1 MSASP
6 EEIGNSQSATE
17 DAQST
22 TSPPSLV
29 RGLHLEARVTAP
41 TWEIGLAATVQDF
54 TPGEVILLLD
64 DHLTAGTR
72 VTIQLNT
79 ASFAGDI
86 LFCEPLGSHF
96 VTHVSFDDV
105 DATGLRR
112 TPRFPVRIPARIF
125 AGTAELPLEA
135 MILDISGDGLG
146 IEIAEP
152 IPAQTNIAVQSE
164 ENTAF
169 GVVRHCREL
178 PSGRFRAG
186 VQLLHIVR
194 KDPDLVK
201 AAAEESGW
209 MNKLGA
215 RFGRKKAERPKG
227 WS

>member
-1 MSASP
+1 MSAPP
-6 EEIGNSQSATE
+6 EETGITPSATE
-17 DAQST
+17 DAQGST
-22 TSPPSLV
+22 TPSAV
-29 RGLHLEARVTAP
+29 RGLQLEARVTAP
-41 TWEIGLAATVQDF
+41 TWEIGLAAVVHDF

-72 VTIQLNT
+72 VTVQVNT

-86 LFCEPLGSHF
+86 LFCSPLGAQF
-96 VTHVSFDDV
+96 ETHISFDDV

-125 AGTAELPLEA
+125 AGTSDAPIEA

-146 IEIAEP
+146 IEIGEP
-152 IPAQTNIAVQSE
+152 LPAQMNIAVQSE

-178 PSGRFRAG
+178 ASGRFRAG

-194 KDPDLVK
+194 KDPELVK

-215 RFGRKKAERPKG
+215 RLGRKKAERPKG